1 MNSCIGCR
9 FLFEKDEGYSNYTVE
24 ETVVYCALRL
34 NKQLPADKPWDWNN
48 NTDDDNWPKTNN
60 SRCEEYQYH
69 KDRVTLDVEADEDIS
84 SQTDVIT
91 AIIIATFCEKE
102 GVHFKL

>member
-24 ETVVYCALRL
+24 ETVVCCALRL

-48 NTDDDNWPKTNN
+48 NIGEDNWPKTNN
-60 SRCEEYQYH
+60 SRCEEYRYH
-69 KDRVTLDVEADEDIS
+69 KDMVSLDVDSEESIS
-84 SQTDVIT
+84 GQTDVIT
-91 AIIIATFCEKE
+91 ATIITVYCEKE
-102 GVHFKL
+102 GIYHKP